1 MYPPIP
7 IDKYKVMSTSSTQ
20 AAQANSAPSAS
31 LPIIR
36 GRQQRAQRVV
46 IYGPEGVGKSTLA
59 AGLPAPLFLDT
70 EEGTQHLDV
79 DRVPVATIDDM
90 HATCRALYRE
100 AKAGS
105 LPYRTVVIDTGD
117 RLWDMCAAKVLIDN
131 KVESIEA
138 IGYGKGYAQA
148 SELFVTLLN
157 ILDNLRSVGLHI
169 VVVCHSRVETISPP
183 DTEAYTMY
191 TVKVNAPA
199 KQAANAKDKLREWAD
214 AVLFVN
220 FVTTITDSGKAKG
233 GTRRVIYAE
242 HRATWEA
249 KNRHGLPAQM
259 DMTPDALASI
269 FGTPTQSATLAPA
282 AEPDTSDPAPQDADT
297 ALLVRYFV
305 ALGKLQDGQTLDD
318 LPAPTKSAL
327 ADRRDAAL
335 AKARAW
341 EGGAQ

>member
-1 MYPPIP
+1 
-7 IDKYKVMSTSSTQ
+7 
-20 AAQANSAPSAS
+20 
-31 LPIIR
+31 
-36 GRQQRAQRVV
+36 
-46 IYGPEGVGKSTLA
+46 
-59 AGLPAPLFLDT
+59 
-70 EEGTQHLDV
+70 
-79 DRVPVATIDDM
+79 
-90 HATCRALYRE
+90 
-100 AKAGS
+100 
-105 LPYRTVVIDTGD
+105 
-117 RLWDMCAAKVLIDN
+117 
-131 KVESIEA
+131 
-138 IGYGKGYAQA
+138 
-148 SELFVTLLN
+148 
-157 ILDNLRSVGLHI
+157 
-169 VVVCHSRVETISPP
+169 
-183 DTEAYTMY
+183 MY

-305 ALGKLQDGQTLDD
+305 AMGKLQEGQTLDD
-318 LPAPTKSAL
+318 LPAPTRSAL
-327 ADRRDAAL
+327 VDRRDAAL